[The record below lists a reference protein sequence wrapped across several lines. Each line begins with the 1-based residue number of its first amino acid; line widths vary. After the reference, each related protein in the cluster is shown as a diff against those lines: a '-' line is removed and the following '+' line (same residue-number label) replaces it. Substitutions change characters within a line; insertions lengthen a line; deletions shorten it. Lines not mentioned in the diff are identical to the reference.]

1 MPRCSKVRDGS
12 RRTRCDPTP
21 VGIRAVSIVRP
32 QFCERSKGCHMLRTL
47 FVSSVVISMLALGA
61 CGSDSDDASIGS
73 TAVDGSQTT
82 TAGSG
87 LFDDGLTDPTTA
99 PSATEMTGD
108 APGST
113 GTAIDQGSTDA
124 ASIDGAAGEG
134 TEGDGG
140 VPASS
145 QPASTGTEATAAAA
159 GSDEESEA
167 FCVALEQM
175 AAIMTPQGGS
185 MDDLFDVTEEEKAG
199 LQRIADEAPAEI
211 NEHVQVM
218 VDVIQELAD
227 APDGGE
233 IQAFLALQTSPKG
246 AQLADAE
253 KAVDAYATE
262 HCDN

>member
-1 MPRCSKVRDGS
+1 
-12 RRTRCDPTP
+12 
-21 VGIRAVSIVRP
+21 
-32 QFCERSKGCHMLRTL
+32 MLRTL

-145 QPASTGTEATAAAA
+145 QPASTGTEATRSRSRQRRGVRSLLRRTRAD
-159 GSDEESEA
+159 GSDHD
-167 FCVALEQM
+167 
-175 AAIMTPQGGS
+175 AA
-185 MDDLFDVTEEEKAG
+185 
-199 LQRIADEAPAEI
+199 RR
-211 NEHVQVM
+211 
-218 VDVIQELAD
+218 VD
-227 APDGGE
+227 G
-233 IQAFLALQTSPKG
+233 
-246 AQLADAE
+246 
-253 KAVDAYATE
+253 
-262 HCDN
+262 